1 MCRLKG
7 HLSIIDNQRKSK
19 VTIKLPNKDDIRE
32 NYLNF
37 MERLIFFQSCAES
50 ITEIIRQTIILIKRR
65 GEKYTAEMLS
75 WIKNNIFAFLYR

>member
-7 HLSIIDNQRKSK
+7 HLSIIDYQRKSK

-37 MERLIFFQSCAES
+37 MERFSFKVVQS

-75 WIKNNIFAFLYR
+75 WNKNNIFAFLYR

>member
-7 HLSIIDNQRKSK
+7 HLSIIDYQRKSK

-65 GEKYTAEMLS
+65 GKKYTAEMLS
-75 WIKNNIFAFLYR
+75 WNKNNIFAFLYR

>member
-7 HLSIIDNQRKSK
+7 HLSIIDYQRKSK
-19 VTIKLPNKDDIRE
+19 VTIKLPNKTILE

>member
-7 HLSIIDNQRKSK
+7 HLSIIDYQRKSK
-19 VTIKLPNKDDIRE
+19 VTIKLPIINKDDIRE

-50 ITEIIRQTIILIKRR
+50 ITEIIRQTIILKKE
-65 GEKYTAEMLS
+65 G
-75 WIKNNIFAFLYR
+75 